1 MIQLFGSISS
11 SPGSTGTYYY
21 SRFFKY
27 YGINAEYN
35 SFKAINLNEVQN
47 YLANNSYSGFNVS
60 MPFKLQVTKYLN
72 SSSSEVDNYNS
83 CNTIKVKNNELYG
96 FNTDIDGVFKIVS
109 RILQS
114 DYVLVLGNGAMGKMF
129 AKVLKNKNIE
139 FKVISPSL
147 NNWDTRHQKCDVLI
161 NCTSLGTSI
170 PGSPIDLLNDTHSV
184 YDLTFN
190 GMKLQKI
197 CGSINYFSGIFLYKE
212 VFSKQFLIHTN
223 ISPDLEYFDYLTKVR

>member
-11 SPGSTGTYYY
+11 YPGSTGTYYY

-35 SFKAINLNEVQN
+35 SFKANNLNEVQN

-60 MPFKLQVTKYLN
+60 MPFKLQVTKYLDF
-72 SSSSEVDNYNS
+72 SSSEVDYYNS
-83 CNTIKVKNNELYG
+83 CNTIKIQKNELHG
-96 FNTDIDGVFKIVS
+96 FNTDIDGVLKIVS
-109 RILQS
+109 GISQS

-129 AKVLKNKNIE
+129 AKALQFKNIE

-170 PGSPIDLLNDTHSV
+170 PDSPIDLLNGIHTVH
-184 YDLTFN
+184 DLAFN
-190 GMKLQKI
+190 GSNLRKI
-197 CGSINYFSGIFLYKE
+197 CDSINYFSGIFLYKE
-212 VFSKQFLIHTN
+212 VFLKQFLIHTN
-223 ISPDLEYFDYLTKVR
+223 ISPDLEYFDFLTKVR